1 MIDERQNN
9 MRYGDGVE
17 ENDSINNLTAPLL
30 ALR

>member
-9 MRYGDGVE
+9 IRYSDGVE
-17 ENDSINNLTAPLL
+17 ENDSINILSAPVL